1 MGKRREGR
9 QTAVQFLFQRDL
21 SNCEM
26 PQGLQDF
33 WTVCPAT
40 HAIKEFATNLILGV
54 LAYQADIDA
63 LIRKHS
69 ANYEL
74 HRIAAVDR
82 NILRVAIYEMFH
94 CPEVPPVVAIN
105 EAIEI
110 AKQFGS
116 EDSGKFV
123 NGILDRI
130 RKGLNRPARSGSQGG
145 PKQPAQSREGAE
157 GGSAAQLD

>member
-21 SNCEM
+21 SNSQM
-26 PQGLQDF
+26 PEALVDF
-33 WTVCPAT
+33 WAICPVNIAT
-40 HAIKEFATNLILGV
+40 REFATNLILGV
-54 LAYQADIDA
+54 IANQPQIDE

-82 NILRVAIYEMFH
+82 NVIRVAIYEMFH
-94 CPEVPPVVAIN
+94 CPEVPPVVSIN

-110 AKQFGS
+110 AKQFGA
-116 EDSGKFV
+116 EESGKFV

-130 RKGLNRPARSGSQGG
+130 RKDISRPARKPATPGS
-145 PKQPAQSREGAE
+145 
-157 GGSAAQLD
+157 

>member
-26 PQGLQDF
+26 PEGLVNF
-33 WTVCPAT
+33 WAICPVNVAT
-40 HAIKEFATNLILGV
+40 KEFATNLILGV
-54 LAYQADIDA
+54 IAHQPQIDD

-82 NILRVAIYEMFH
+82 NIIRIAIYEMFH
-94 CPEVPPVVAIN
+94 CPEVPPVVSIN
-105 EAIEI
+105 EAIEL
-110 AKQFGS
+110 AKQFGA
-116 EDSGKFV
+116 EESGKFV

-130 RKGLNRPARSGSQGG
+130 RKDLSRPARS
-145 PKQPAQSREGAE
+145 AGAP
-157 GGSAAQLD
+157 GKAAQPEA

>member
-9 QTAVQFLFQRDL
+9 QTAIQFLFQRDL
-21 SNCEM
+21 SNSQM
-26 PQGLQDF
+26 PEALVDF
-33 WTVCPAT
+33 WSICPVNLAT
-40 HAIKEFATNLILGV
+40 REFATNLILGV
-54 LAYQADIDA
+54 IAHQPQIDE

-82 NILRVAIYEMFH
+82 NIIRVAIYEMFH
-94 CPEVPPVVAIN
+94 CPEVPPVVSIN

-110 AKQFGS
+110 AKQFGT
-116 EDSGKFV
+116 EESGKFV

-130 RKGLNRPARSGSQGG
+130 RKEVPRPAR
-145 PKQPAQSREGAE
+145 KPATPES
-157 GGSAAQLD
+157 

>member
-21 SNCEM
+21 SNCQM
-26 PQGLQDF
+26 PEGLVDF
-33 WTVCPAT
+33 WAICQVNLAT
-40 HAIKEFATNLILGV
+40 REFATNLILGV
-54 LAYQADIDA
+54 IAHQPEIDE
-63 LIRKHS
+63 LIKKHS

-82 NILRVAIYEMFH
+82 NIIRVAIYEMFH
-94 CPEVPPVVAIN
+94 CPEVPPVVSIN

-110 AKQFGS
+110 AKQFGA
-116 EDSGKFV
+116 EESGKFV

-130 RKGLNRPARSGSQGG
+130 RKDLPRPAR
-145 PKQPAQSREGAE
+145 KPATPGA
-157 GGSAAQLD
+157 